1 MLGSVSRAN
10 PNAAASSLGL
20 YPLPEPVR
28 DLAHAL
34 LGEHLESVDPVV
46 VAEREFACDPAVGHL
61 YRPQVVEIPV
71 DHAGGS
77 DLESSQI
84 PAAAA

>member
-1 MLGSVSRAN
+1 
-10 PNAAASSLGL
+10 
-20 YPLPEPVR
+20 
-28 DLAHAL
+28 
-34 LGEHLESVDPVV
+34 